1 MKRKRGGKKRAAAQG
16 LSPLEAV
23 TRKELLRSIQADLE
37 AQARAAGL
45 AHPEPRERRRKK

>member
-1 MKRKRGGKKRAAAQG
+1 MKQKRRGKRAARG

-37 AQARAAGL
+37 AKARAAEL
-45 AHPEPRERRRKK
+45 AYPEPRERRRKK